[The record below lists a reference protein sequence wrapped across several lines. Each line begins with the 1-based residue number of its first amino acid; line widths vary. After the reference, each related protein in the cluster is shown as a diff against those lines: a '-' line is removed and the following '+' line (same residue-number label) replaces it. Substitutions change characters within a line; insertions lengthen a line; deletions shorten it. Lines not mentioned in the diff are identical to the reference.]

1 MGSRDNSN
9 ELAALSTI
17 HLLNQAKSG
26 SQEAREALVAR
37 YLPRLQKWARGR
49 LPGAARGVLET
60 DDIVQD
66 TLLQTIHNL
75 DAFDPEHSGAF
86 RGYLRRATQN
96 RIVDEFRRVTR
107 RPSAD
112 QSAGGLAHPGPSPLE
127 EAIGKE
133 SVERYEAAL
142 ERLKLRDQE
151 VITARLEDGMSYS
164 EIGQELGIAEDAARM
179 AVKRA
184 VFRLAQEIARTRNA

>member
-142 ERLKLRDQE
+142 ERLKPRDQE
-151 VITARLEDGMSYS
+151 VITARLEDGMSYY